1 VHGEPLAERGITVW
15 LTGLPSSGKSTIAL
29 GVADRLRAAGRRV
42 QVLDGDE
49 IRRDLTR
56 DLGFSRADREEN
68 VRRIGFVAK
77 MLSANGVV
85 TIVPVI
91 APYASSRDQVR
102 SRHKEDSVDYV
113 EVYVATPVDVCSERD
128 VKGLY
133 AKRRAGELHGLTGVD
148 DPYEPPLA
156 SEVLVPTQTQSVAE
170 SIDAVCAFLLSRAVL
185 CGVRVSSPRGR
196 PEGCC

>member
-1 VHGEPLAERGITVW
+1 MRRQPVTVPRKLPAARGITVW
-15 LTGLPSSGKSTIAL
+15 LTGLPSAGKSTIAL
-29 GVADRLRAAGRRV
+29 GVADRLRATGRRV

-49 IRRDLTR
+49 VRRNLTR
-56 DLGFSRADREEN
+56 DLGFNRADREEN

-85 TIVPVI
+85 TLVPVI

-102 SRHKEDSVDYV
+102 VQHQADGVVYV
-113 EVYVATPVDVCSERD
+113 EVYVAAPVNVCSERD

-133 AKRRAGELHGLTGVD
+133 AKQRAGELRGLTGVD

-156 SEVLVPTQTQSVAE
+156 PELLVPTHTQSVAE
-170 SIDAVCAFLLSRAVL
+170 SVDAVFAFVLSR
-185 CGVRVSSPRGR
+185 VRGNGL
-196 PEGCC
+196 E

>member
-1 VHGEPLAERGITVW
+1 MSDEGITVW
-15 LTGLPSSGKSTIAL
+15 LTGLPSAGKSTIAR
-29 GVADRLRAAGRRV
+29 GIADRLRAAGRRA

-49 IRRDLTR
+49 MRRNLTR

-85 TIVPVI
+85 TLVPVI
-91 APYASSRDQVR
+91 APYASSRDEVR
-102 SRHKEDSVDYV
+102 ALHKEDGVDYV
-113 EVYVATPVDVCSERD
+113 EVYVAAPVDVCSSRD

-133 AKRRAGELHGLTGVD
+133 AKQRAGELRGLTGVD

-156 SEVLVPTQTQSVAE
+156 AELLLRTQSQSVAE
-170 SIDAVCAFLLSRAVL
+170 SIDAVYTFLRTKAVL
-185 CGVRVSSPRGR
+185 
-196 PEGCC
+196 